1 MWTFVIIVVPPFNY
15 NKENAYLL
23 ITMIY
28 LTKNDDNF
36 LFVIDVNVLSTWKS
50 LMYCF
55 FCKCT
60 SKFSLVV
67 NK

>member
-28 LTKNDDNF
+28 LTKNHDNF
-36 LFVIDVNVLSTWKS
+36 LSVINVNVLSTWKR
-50 LMYCF
+50 LIYCF
-55 FCKCT
+55 LCK
-60 SKFSLVV
+60 
-67 NK
+67 